1 MKDQTWAGTYPEQKR
16 PISMETVR
24 SSTHTSVMIFKWVQP
39 DHEGM
44 KTAPDENG
52 QKSCEA
58 VADRRLSLANLRSI
72 VRFDYLRSISRQRRV
87 SVSEMD

>member
-44 KTAPDENG
+44 KTAADENG
-52 QKSCEA
+52 QKSCDA
-58 VADRRLSLANLRSI
+58 VADRRLKKKVNR
-72 VRFDYLRSISRQRRV
+72 YPEGKWPISREIVCEQHLH
-87 SVSEMD
+87 M